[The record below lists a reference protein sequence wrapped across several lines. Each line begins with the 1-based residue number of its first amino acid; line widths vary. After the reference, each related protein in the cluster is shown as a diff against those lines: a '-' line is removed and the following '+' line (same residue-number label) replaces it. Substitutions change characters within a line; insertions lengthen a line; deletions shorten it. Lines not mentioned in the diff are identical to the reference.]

1 MAKIP
6 VGNFGNVIAQA
17 PQSVNIPPGA
27 FDEGGKGLQRAG
39 DLMID
44 MADQAM
50 KEQRDQKSAL
60 ERAKAANAVL
70 DREIAV
76 DAIGKEIE
84 QQVSAGALPYADA
97 PAAYKQRLA
106 DLGTP
111 DMGNM
116 DPVTAENF
124 ARGLKRID
132 SMGNSYIGG
141 VVAKAEHADLRI
153 KTDSLLD
160 KLGKQ
165 AGLPGTDMAAIQ
177 AQITALDEIGA
188 RAYGAAWGKRKQDW
202 TDNTWDA
209 RLNQQAMAVRNDL
222 AGMQTLEKSIT
233 EGEYADKLDSN
244 RRNALVA
251 KLAGYRTS
259 LIQRQEAAAARAQ
272 REQERY
278 LKRAEAEFNTFQ
290 ALSDKGTILA
300 PEYVDRVT
308 KITAGTPYQ
317 QGVAIL
323 AKQAQET
330 GGIAAQ
336 PIRQQQLLLDQVDS
350 LIAKQGRTPE
360 LDKRREQIQKV
371 LDGSM
376 TDLKSN
382 GLRAGLERG
391 VINEMAPIDITTPEG
406 FAASVASRIEQAET
420 VGMWAGKAVSP
431 LDSHEAESVADM
443 LESLPPKARSQAVAT
458 ISAALGPRL
467 AGAVAEQIDKQDRAL
482 ALAFQAGAVM
492 TPAES
497 SGFGLKTTPS
507 RYTSELIL
515 KGSQA
520 IKDGAVMKD
529 DKKVTGWK
537 AIIAEQVNGAFPD
550 EKTAKAA
557 KEAAY
562 YITAGIASEN
572 GGTASTSEIN
582 RAVRLAIG
590 GDIIERNGKKLPIPA
605 GMDES
610 VFEDKLKMIAP
621 EAIKAQAPGGK
632 VRVAGVEMEAGAFAT
647 SLPGQELIYAG
658 PGRYAVIVR
667 GRPVMNSAGKPIIIK
682 VQ

>member
-1 MAKIP
+1 MRIP
-6 VGNFGNVIAQA
+6 VGNFGFQTAPTSRTQVDIGGVDAIGRGMQQLGNIGMQA
-17 PQSVNIPPGA
+17 SA
-27 FDEGGKGLQRAG
+27 
-39 DLMID
+39 DLMAEKRRED
-44 MADQAM
+44 
-50 KEQRDQKSAL
+50 EAL
-60 ERAKAANAVL
+60 ARAKAANAVL
-70 DREIAV
+70 DREITV
-76 DAIGKEIE
+76 KGIGQDIS
-84 QQVSAGALPYADA
+84 QQVESGSLHYDEA
-97 PAAYKQRLA
+97 PKEFKRRMSE
-106 DLGTP
+106 LGTP
-111 DMGNM
+111 DVTGL

-124 ARGLKRID
+124 SKGVKRADFHGEGLIAGAITKART
-132 SMGNSYIGG
+132 
-141 VVAKAEHADLRI
+141 ADMRTQ
-153 KTDSLLD
+153 TDGILD

-165 AGLPGTDMAAIQ
+165 ASLPDADPAKLN
-177 AQITALDEIGA
+177 AQISDLDETGK
-188 RAYGAAWGKRKQDW
+188 RAYGAAWGKKKQDW
-202 TDNTWDA
+202 IDGNWDA
-209 RLNQQAMAVRNDL
+209 HLNQKAMTVRDDL
-222 AGMQTLEKSIT
+222 QGIKTLEQKIT
-233 EGEYADKLDSN
+233 SGDYADKLDSN
-244 RRNALVA
+244 RRNTLVA
-251 KLAGYRTS
+251 KLEGYRTS

-300 PEYVDRVT
+300 PDYIERVS
-308 KITAGTPYQ
+308 KMTAGTPYQ
-317 QGVAIL
+317 QGIAMI

-336 PIRQQQLLLDQVDS
+336 PIRQQQLLLDRVDS

-371 LDGSM
+371 LDGS
-376 TDLKSN
+376 TSDLKSN

-391 VINEMAPIDITTPEG
+391 VIKEMAPIDITTPEG
-406 FAASVASRIEQAET
+406 FAASVAARIDQAET

-431 LDSHEAESVADM
+431 LDSHEAEAVAGM
-443 LESLPPKARSQAVAT
+443 LEALPPKAKSQAVST

-467 AGAVAEQIDKQDRAL
+467 AGALAEQVDKQDRAL
-482 ALAFQAGAVM
+482 SLAFQAGSSM
-492 TPAES
+492 TTGATNWL
-497 SGFGLKTTPS
+497 GTKTIPE

-537 AIIAEQVNGAFPD
+537 ALIAEQVSGAFPD

-562 YITAGIASEN
+562 YITAGIAAEN

-582 RAVRLAIG
+582 RAVKLAIG
-590 GDIIERNGKKLPIPA
+590 GDIIERGGKKLPIPA

-610 VFEDKLKMIAP
+610 TFEDKLKAITP
-621 EAIKAQAPGGK
+621 QAIKGQAPDGK
-632 VRVAGVEMEAGAFAT
+632 VRVAGAEMDAGVFAT
-647 SLPGQELIYAG
+647 SLPGQELMYAG

-667 GRPVMNSAGKPIIIK
+667 GRPVTNSAGNPIIIK